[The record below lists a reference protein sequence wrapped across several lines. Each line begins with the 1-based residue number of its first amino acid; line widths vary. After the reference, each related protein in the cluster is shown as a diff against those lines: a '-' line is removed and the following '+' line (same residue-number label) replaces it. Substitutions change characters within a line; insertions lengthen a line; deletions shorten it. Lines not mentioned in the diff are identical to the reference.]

1 MKRKIILLVGTF
13 LFISFSIHAQLGLQ
27 IGYNMAKMIGAEVP
41 VGASEKYLGN
51 ISGGAF
57 FEKDI
62 IPFLDIRI
70 GVMYSPKGMRW
81 EVDND
86 NSLKATLNYIE
97 VPVLAKIKIGP
108 VYALGG
114 AYGAYALNG
123 KSKFTAAG
131 IETKT
136 DIDFDADEIKRF
148 DYGLKFG
155 LGAQAGL
162 GPIHLFAQ
170 VEYTF
175 GLQNINDG
183 QGDEMKNS
191 VIGAS
196 AGVLI
201 GF

>member
-13 LFISFSIHAQLGLQ
+13 LFLSVSIHAQLGIHL
-27 IGYNMAKMIGAEVP
+27 GYNMAKLNGADAP
-41 VGASEKYLGN
+41 AGAKEKYLGN

-57 FEKDI
+57 FDKDI

-70 GVMYSPKGMRW
+70 GAMYSPKGFRW
-81 EVDND
+81 EVDGS
-86 NSLKATLNYIE
+86 NSLKTTLNYIE

-123 KSKFTAAG
+123 KSKLTDAG
-131 IETKT
+131 IETKE
-136 DIDFDADEIKRF
+136 DVDFDVVKRF

-155 LGAQAGL
+155 VGAQAGL
-162 GPIHLFAQ
+162 GPIHIFAQ
-170 VEYTF
+170 VDYTF

-183 QGDEMKNS
+183 PGDEMKNN

-196 AGVLI
+196 AGILI